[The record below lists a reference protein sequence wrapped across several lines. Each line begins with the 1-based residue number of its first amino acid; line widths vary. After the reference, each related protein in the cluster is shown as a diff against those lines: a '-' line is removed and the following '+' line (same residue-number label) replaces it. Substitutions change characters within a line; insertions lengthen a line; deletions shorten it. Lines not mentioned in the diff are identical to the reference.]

1 MSGLAKAIEQF
12 DGVALE
18 ITQQANVD
26 GQIEHGS
33 ESGFRSANRLTLL
46 SKLFD

>member
-18 ITQQANVD
+18 ITERVNVV
-26 GQIEHGS
+26 GQIEH
-33 ESGFRSANRLTLL
+33 ECPHQIHIE
-46 SKLFD
+46 FDASMMR